1 MIEARGLTKCF
12 GAAHAVKNVTFDVG
26 RGEIAGFLG
35 PNGAGKTT
43 TMRMLTCY
51 FPPTSGTARV
61 AGYDVFKD
69 SLKVRQKIGYF
80 IEKAPLYTDMT
91 VENFLGFVAD
101 IRGVSKG
108 EKKNKVGK
116 VMEDCGINNVS
127 HRLINNLSRGY
138 RQRVSLA
145 HNLVHDP
152 EVLILDEPTIGLD
165 PEQVAGVRKLIKNIG
180 NERTVFL
187 STHILHDV
195 SMVCS
200 KVIIINQGEIIA
212 VDTPENLNTRI
223 QKVKKTH
230 VRIDAHPDKVI
241 QALSNI
247 PDVLNVKKEESHSDK
262 SIYYTVE
269 SKKDGD
275 IARDITSVVFKNSWG
290 LLEIKPVKMSLEEI
304 FLTIIT
310 EAKKNG

>member
-1 MIEARGLTKCF
+1 MIEVKGLTKYF
-12 GAAHAVKNVTFDVG
+12 GETPAVKNVSFEVG
-26 RGEIAGFLG
+26 KGEIAGFLG

-43 TMRMLTCY
+43 TMRMLACY

-69 SLKVRQKIGYF
+69 SLNVRRKIGYF

-101 IRGVSKG
+101 VRGVSKG
-108 EKKNKVGK
+108 EKKKRIGK
-116 VMEDCGINNVS
+116 VMEDCGISNVS

-145 HNLVHDP
+145 QNLVHDP

-165 PEQVAGVRKLIKNIG
+165 PGQVADVRKLIKNIG
-180 NERTVFL
+180 TERTVFL

-195 SMVCS
+195 SMVCT

-223 QKVKKTH
+223 QGVGRTR
-230 VRIDAHPDKVI
+230 VRIDGAPDKVV
-241 QALSNI
+241 QQLSDI
-247 PDVLNVKKEESHSDK
+247 PGVLNVKREETHSDK
-262 SIYYTVE
+262 SIFYTVE
-269 SKKDGD
+269 SKKDAD

-304 FLTIIT
+304 FLTII
-310 EAKKNG
+310 KSS

>member
-1 MIEARGLTKCF
+1 MIEAKGLTKYF
-12 GAAHAVKNVTFDVG
+12 GATPAVKNVSFEVG
-26 RGEIAGFLG
+26 KGEIAGFLG

-61 AGYDVFKD
+61 AGYDIFKD
-69 SLKVRQKIGYF
+69 SLKVRRKIGYF

-91 VENFLGFVAD
+91 VENFLGFAAD

-108 EKKNKVGK
+108 EKKKRIGK
-116 VMEDCGINNVS
+116 VMEDCGISNVS

-145 HNLVHDP
+145 QNLVHDP

-180 NERTVFL
+180 TERTVFL

-212 VDTPENLNTRI
+212 VDTPENLNARI
-223 QKVKKTH
+223 QRVGKTR
-230 VRIDAHPDKVI
+230 VRIDGPPDKVV
-241 QALSNI
+241 QQLSNI
-247 PDVLNVKKEESHSDK
+247 PDVLNVNREEAHSD
-262 SIYYTVE
+262 SSMFYTVE
-269 SKKDGD
+269 SKKDAD

-290 LLEIKPVKMSLEEI
+290 LLEIQPVKMSLEEI
-304 FLTIIT
+304 FLTIV
-310 EAKKNG
+310 KGS

>member
-1 MIEARGLTKCF
+1 LIEVKGLTKYF
-12 GAAHAVKNVTFDVG
+12 GETPAVKNVSFEVG
-26 RGEIAGFLG
+26 KGEIAGFLG

-43 TMRMLTCY
+43 TMRMLACY

-69 SLKVRQKIGYF
+69 SLNVRRKIGYF

-101 IRGVSKG
+101 VRGVSKG
-108 EKKNKVGK
+108 EKKKRIGK
-116 VMEDCGINNVS
+116 VMEDCGISNVS

-145 HNLVHDP
+145 QNLVHDP

-165 PEQVAGVRKLIKNIG
+165 PGQVADVRKLIKNIG
-180 NERTVFL
+180 TERTVFL

-195 SMVCS
+195 SMVCT

-223 QKVKKTH
+223 QGVGRTR
-230 VRIDAHPDKVI
+230 VRIDGAPDKVV
-241 QALSNI
+241 QQLSDI
-247 PDVLNVKKEESHSDK
+247 PGVLNVKREETHSDK
-262 SIYYTVE
+262 SIFYTVE
-269 SKKDGD
+269 SKKDAD

-304 FLTIIT
+304 FLTII
-310 EAKKNG
+310 KSS